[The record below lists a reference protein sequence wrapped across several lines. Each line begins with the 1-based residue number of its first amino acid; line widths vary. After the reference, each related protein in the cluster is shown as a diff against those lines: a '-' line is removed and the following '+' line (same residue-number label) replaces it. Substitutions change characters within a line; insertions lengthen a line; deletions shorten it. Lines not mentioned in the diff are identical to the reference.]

1 MYAKWIESYECFS
14 FSPSDNGGVEIE
26 DKVYMQ
32 LLIQNSKG
40 LGIIGRDSDG
50 FPALTAAAP
59 PTSAELAEIERRWR
73 DAELASAAGLRDRH
87 RDQTEINVDT
97 TISGEQF
104 KEILLYMQA
113 LRDWPQSQDF
123 PDSEHRPVTPAWYAS
138 IA

>member
-1 MYAKWIESYECFS
+1 MYAKWIESDECFS

-40 LGIIGRDSDG
+40 LGVIGRDSDG

-87 RDQTEINVDT
+87 RDQIEITVDT
-97 TISGEQF
+97 AISDVQF
-104 KEILLYMQA
+104 REILVYIQA
-113 LRDWPQSQDF
+113 LRDWPQSDRF
-123 PDSEHRPVTPAWYAS
+123 PNSTNRPIAPQWYSQA
-138 IA
+138 